1 MNIEQIIQRRY
12 GTKSFNPKQKISH
25 EDFAQIRAALRNS
38 PSSVNVQP
46 WHFIIADDE
55 AGKARVAK
63 ATEAFPLNTPKITN
77 ASHVVVFAS
86 RIHADDAFLASVLE
100 QEDKDGRYA
109 TPEARRAG
117 DDARRTFLDIYRN
130 TVKNEEQ
137 WLAHQ
142 VYINLGFT
150 LMAAAALGIDAAP
163 MAGVDLKVLDAEF
176 DLPRK
181 GYRAVIVVS
190 FGYHADDD
198 FNAAL
203 PKSRLEENVI
213 FSRA

>member
-63 ATEAFPLNTPKITN
+63 ATEAFPLNTPKVTN

-109 TPEARRAG
+109 TPESRRAG
-117 DDARRTFLDIYRN
+117 
-130 TVKNEEQ
+130 
-137 WLAHQ
+137 
-142 VYINLGFT
+142 
-150 LMAAAALGIDAAP
+150 AP
-163 MAGVDLKVLDAEF
+163 SWTSIAT
-176 DLPRK
+176 P
-181 GYRAVIVVS
+181 
-190 FGYHADDD
+190 
-198 FNAAL
+198 
-203 PKSRLEENVI
+203 
-213 FSRA
+213 

>member
-109 TPEARRAG
+109 KAEFKKSG
-117 DDARRTFLDIYRN
+117 DDVRRTFLGIHRN
-130 TVKNEEQ
+130 TVKDEEQ
-137 WLAHQ
+137 WLARQ
-142 VYINLGFT
+142 VHINLGFT
-150 LMAAAALGIDAAP
+150 LMAAAALGIDAVP
-163 MAGVDLKVLDAEF
+163 MEGVDLKALDQEF
-176 DLPRK
+176 GLTDK
-181 GYRAVIVVS
+181 GYKAVAIVS
-190 FGYHADDD
+190 FGYRANDD

-203 PKSRLEENVI
+203 PKSRLEETVI